1 MNEGSLQFS
10 FSDHDVAGGYRIRV
24 AEAGQGRPLVF
35 IHGSGPGASGVSNF
49 RLNASAFVEAGYRV
63 LLPDLIGYGASS
75 KPEGVDYTLDLF
87 THTLYEALRASGV
100 SKATLIGNSLGGGI
114 AIQMALEHPEFAAR
128 LILMSP
134 GCIEEREVYFAMPG
148 IAKMVSAFGGPDFSL
163 EDQRRLI
170 TNLVY
175 DPVHV
180 TDALV
185 KERFEVARTQPK
197 DVLARMRTPNLAPRL
212 GELKMPILGFWGLQD
227 EFLPESGARR
237 FLEAC
242 ADVRFMTFN
251 KVGHWVQVERARE
264 FNACCLAF
272 LNE

>member
-1 MNEGSLQFS
+1 MCREPSFVPRGGRGFVVAGIDDVLHDAPARKTSPDDEAARASTGDFSSEASQAASLQEAERRVQLAVRK
-10 FSDHDVAGGYRIRV
+10 VA
-24 AEAGQGRPLVF
+24 A
-35 IHGSGPGASGVSNF
+35 
-49 RLNASAFVEAGYRV
+49 
-63 LLPDLIGYGASS
+63 
-75 KPEGVDYTLDLF
+75 TLDRLERSRETVF
-87 THTLYEALRASGV
+87 GSPLAARV
-100 SKATLIGNSLGGGI
+100 SFHRIGLLGNSLGGGI
-114 AIQMALEHPEFAAR
+114 AIQMALARPDFIDR

-134 GCIEEREVYFAMPG
+134 GCVEEREVYFAMPG
-148 IAKMVSAFGGPDFSL
+148 IAKMVSAFGSPDFSI
-163 EDQRRLI
+163 EDQRRLL

-175 DPVHV
+175 DPIHV

-185 KERFEVARTQPK
+185 SERYEVARTQPK

-251 KVGHWVQVERARE
+251 KVGHWVQVERAQE
-264 FNACCLAF
+264 FNAYSIAF